1 MLKQFARSAF
11 FCYTLHPNR
20 CVEVAWGGWAAP
32 AGCPGSKFAE
42 NQMKLLYL
50 DPRALEADPNGVRE
64 EPGNVEG
71 LAATIAEHGL
81 LQPIGVS
88 EAGHGRYRVVYGN
101 RRREAAL
108 RLGLERVPCII
119 LDGDDPRTLI
129 QQLTE
134 NVQRQD
140 LNDLEKARA
149 FARLREQLAGGK
161 PQNEGELD
169 ESTAQTVGLS
179 ARTIRRYLGLLDLPE
194 EIQQMLRAGDLSV
207 TQAQHLRRIPNP
219 RTQVELAHAAVDEG
233 MSAAELSRLSSYFA
247 ANPNLSLDDALSAL
261 EQGIELKREVV
272 GQPVAP
278 AGGGPLAKTS
288 AAAMVAADDDSD
300 LWDDEDAPKDAA
312 GFLSVDDETIE
323 NQPKN
328 KARVFR
334 IRSLDQM
341 LDETDRLARAHV
353 EGDLV
358 KWVSSDAG
366 APMKVRLLLKQVES
380 LARALRQLAGQQGW
394 EFDD

>member
-1 MLKQFARSAF
+1 
-11 FCYTLHPNR
+11 
-20 CVEVAWGGWAAP
+20 
-32 AGCPGSKFAE
+32 
-42 NQMKLLYL
+42 MKLLYV
-50 DPRALEADPNGVRE
+50 DPRALEADPQGVRD

-81 LQPIGVS
+81 LQPIGVTDI
-88 EAGHGRYRVVYGN
+88 GHGRYRVVYGN

-119 LDGDDPRTLI
+119 LDAEDPRTLI

-149 FARLREQLAGGK
+149 FQRLREQINAGQ
-161 PQNEGELD
+161 PQSEGDLD
-169 ESTAQTVGLS
+169 EATARTVGLS
-179 ARTIRRYLGLLDLPE
+179 ARTVRRYLGLLDLPE
-194 EIQQMLRAGDLSV
+194 EIQTMLRAGDLSV

-219 RTQVELAHAAVDEG
+219 RTQVELARAAVDEG

-261 EQGIELKREVV
+261 EQGVELKREIV
-272 GQPVAP
+272 GQPAVAP
-278 AGGGPLAKTS
+278 GGGPLGKTS
-288 AAAMVAADDDSD
+288 AASVVEKDDDSD
-300 LWDDEDAPKDAA
+300 LWDDEDE
-312 GFLSVDDETIE
+312 VTDDGGYLGVEDDTVE

-341 LDETDRLARAHV
+341 LDETDRLSRAHV

-358 KWVSSDAG
+358 KWVKSDTG

-380 LARALRQLAGQQGW
+380 LARALRQLASQQGW
-394 EFDD
+394 EFDE